1 MIHSIHHLSLVT
13 SDIETAARDYAAL
26 LGRAPDGAID
36 ADGARQVW
44 FSTGNIRFALI
55 APDGAGPFAD
65 AARKWLA
72 GKGEGLWEIAFAVDD
87 LDKATHLYERRML
100 APGAAFSR
108 AMEKGGGV
116 ATARASRLGAWVAHG
131 VDIVLVEAPRA
142 AGPAAE
148 PASVSALD
156 HIVIRTPDP
165 GRAVEFY
172 GGRLGLDLRLD
183 RANAAWG
190 ARQMFFRCGD
200 LVVEIVHGLKAGVS
214 DGPDSYGG
222 LSWRAGDI
230 AAARERLIGAGFD
243 MSEVRKGRKPGS
255 EVCTVRDRNHG
266 VPTILFGVH

>member
-13 SDIETAARDYAAL
+13 ADLDTAAKDYSAL

-36 ADGARQVW
+36 ADGAKQAW
-44 FSTGNIRFALI
+44 FSTGNIRLALI
-55 APDGAGPFAD
+55 APYGSGLLADGA
-65 AARKWLA
+65 RKRLA
-72 GKGEGLWEIAFAVDD
+72 EKGEGLWEIAFGVDD
-87 LDKATHLYERRML
+87 LDKAMHLYERRML
-100 APGAAFSR
+100 APGVEFSR
-108 AMEKGGGV
+108 AMEKDGGV
-116 ATARASRLGAWVAHG
+116 ATLRASRLGAWIAHG
-131 VDIVLVEAPRA
+131 VDILLVEVSRANGPA
-142 AGPAAE
+142 AGPA
-148 PASVSALD
+148 SVSGLD

-190 ARQMFFRCGD
+190 ARQLFFRCGD
-200 LVVEIVHGLKAGVS
+200 LVVEMVHGLKQGVS

-243 MSEVRKGRKPGS
+243 VSEVRKGRKPGS

-266 VPTILFGVH
+266 VPTILFGVN